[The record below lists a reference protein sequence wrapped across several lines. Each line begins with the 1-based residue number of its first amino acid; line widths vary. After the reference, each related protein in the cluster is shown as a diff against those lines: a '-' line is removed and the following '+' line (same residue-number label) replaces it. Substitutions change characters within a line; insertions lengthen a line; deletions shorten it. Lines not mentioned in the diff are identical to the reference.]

1 MASFLEDLTEV
12 RKELICKICGNPAR
26 PGKKYWYRCMNLHQ
40 ICQDCKAKIEI
51 DKCACGQPISF
62 DYCKMTEKLLSVKR
76 LKLNCINTKNGCQEV
91 LADTALDEHEIECIY
106 RVVPCLTFNAGILTR
121 KCNATILFREVID
134 HYERHVQRNLLEGVL
149 NARGSQKCNDIALS
163 GQDCFKNPIKFTLNN
178 HTFLL
183 AQKTVDKV
191 IYSWVYIYGSVKE
204 AQHFSYTLKLFGSKA
219 TTIFEGKVAA
229 IDETFGDL
237 CDAGKCY
244 GVPYK
249 LFESELDKNRGFT
262 FSLMIRIP
270 ARTSDAVDSM
280 VVDPVRGKVIATFS
294 TGTYE
299 YNNISDRE
307 STLLSLVGKFSL
319 NITNI
324 C

>member
-12 RKELICKICGNPAR
+12 RKELVCKICGNPAR

-40 ICQDCKAKIEI
+40 ICQDCKGKIEI

-91 LADTALDEHEIECIY
+91 LADTALDEHESECIY

-149 NARGSQKCNDIALS
+149 NARGSQRCNDIALS
-163 GQDCFKNPIKFTLNN
+163 GQDCFKNPIKFILNN

-183 AQKTVDKV
+183 LHKTQKKIV
-191 IYSWVYIYGSVKE
+191 YLWVYMLGSPNE
-204 AQHFSYTLKLFGSKA
+204 AKHFSYTLKLFGPK
-219 TTIFEGKVAA
+219 TTLTIEGKVAA
-229 IDETFGDL
+229 IDESFDTL
-237 CDAGKCY
+237 SEAGKCFACPHKMFVAQVLDEEKKFEY
-244 GVPYK
+244 LLEIRNLKEEVKDENYESGV
-249 LFESELDKNRGFT
+249 
-262 FSLMIRIP
+262 
-270 ARTSDAVDSM
+270 SD
-280 VVDPVRGKVIATFS
+280 
-294 TGTYE
+294 
-299 YNNISDRE
+299 ISDINE
-307 STLLSLVGKFSL
+307 DS
-319 NITNI
+319 
-324 C
+324 